1 MSDLTISPAELRAAL
16 DGASAPLLLD
26 VRRKP
31 TFEAAPSMIPGA
43 QWRDPYQV
51 GSWADALPAERE
63 VIVYCAHGLEIGRGV
78 RDLLASI
85 FKPSG
90 RKVRYLQGGIEHWE
104 TNGLPTIAKQP
115 KP

>member
-1 MSDLTISPAELRAAL
+1 MSDLTISAAELRAAL
-16 DGASAPLLLD
+16 AKPDAPVLLD

-31 TFEAAPSMIPGA
+31 TFDAAPSMIAGA
-43 QWRDPYQV
+43 QWHDPYQV
-51 GSWADALPAERE
+51 GAWVDALPAERE

-90 RKVRYLQGGIEHWE
+90 RKVRYLQGGIEQWE
-104 TNGLPTIAKQP
+104 LSGGKTVAKQS